1 MIDKKKLA
9 WIRTGGERI
18 YQPTVVIR
26 AASQGERC
34 DVIEVAIDRSWLADR
49 GLGVGDRIKF
59 ALDPDDMTRLYLA
72 PADGADG
79 KGYAIGRAGRYATR
93 IVVSGRYARAIW
105 HLIGTYMT
113 VHDAGDGIFY
123 IQTDEAEGQQ

>member
-9 WIRTGGERI
+9 WIRTGGERV
-18 YQPTVVIR
+18 YQPAVVVR
-26 AASQGERC
+26 AASQGERQ
-34 DVIEVAIDRSWLADR
+34 DVIEIAIDRQWLADR

-72 PADGADG
+72 PADGQ
-79 KGYAIGRAGRYATR
+79 GYAIGKAGRYATR
-93 IVVSGRYARAIW
+93 IVVSGRHARAIW

-113 VHDAGDGIFY
+113 LQDAGDGIYY
-123 IQTDEAEGQQ
+123 IQTDEAEGQS